1 MISFLSPDDRCVP
14 RNKKKMIHISRNA
27 TENNA
32 EDHIPK
38 SNRKVNGK
46 KSQMHQSVLFPLFR
60 GIKSSFRFNL
70 DASLGLRLFG
80 TDRIKIVECFSV
92 CFKRP
97 RLRSRSEL
105 CRSDFTFIKVLR

>member
-1 MISFLSPDDRCVP
+1 MISFLILDDRCVP

-32 EDHIPK
+32 EDHIRK
-38 SNRKVNGK
+38 SNRKVNGE
-46 KSQMHQSVLFPLFR
+46 KSQMHQGVLFPLFR

-80 TDRIKIVECFSV
+80 TDRIKIVECFPSALKDPV
-92 CFKRP
+92 
-97 RLRSRSEL
+97 
-105 CRSDFTFIKVLR
+105 